1 MLLRWASLLLCAL
14 RLPLLAAGPA
24 AAPAQDKAAQPR
36 RRQGEEA
43 REPAEPPGPPPPR
56 SRGLVRNIDR
66 IYSAGGKVGYLV
78 YAGGRRFLLDLERD
92 GAVGA
97 AGLVPSGGGPSAPAR
112 PRDRCFYRGTVDG
125 SPRSLAVFDLCG
137 GLRGFFAVKH
147 ARYTLKPL
155 LRGPRAEAEAGRVY
169 GDGSTRVLHAYTRE
183 GFSFEAL
190 APRAS
195 CETPASPTGP
205 LERPSRR
212 GSPDRRWTLAPQH
225 LDGTDPPSD
234 ADQGPQTW
242 WRRRR
247 RSISRARQVEL
258 LLVADA
264 SMARLHGRGLQ
275 HYLLTLASIANRL
288 YSHASIENHIRLA
301 VVKVVVLGDK
311 DKSLEVS
318 KNAATTL
325 KNFCKWQH
333 QHNQLGEDHEE
344 HYDAAILFTRQVGS
358 AGWTE
363 VGPWDSRTD
372 GWRLP
377 KTTCHSG
384 YAHLLLA
391 GHPLCSCIQGNPSS
405 SPHLQ
410 EPVRLRQSV
419 NQSII
424 RQDVSSPRYG
434 VIDASIR

>member
-24 AAPAQDKAAQPR
+24 AAPAQDKAGQPRAAAAAAQPR
-36 RRQGEEA
+36 QPQGEEA
-43 REPAEPPGPPPPR
+43 PERAEPPGHPHPLAPQRR
-56 SRGLVRNIDR
+56 SRGLVQNIDQ
-66 IYSAGGKVGYLV
+66 IYSGGGKVGYLV

-92 GAVGA
+92 GSVGA
-97 AGLVPSGGGPSAPAR
+97 AGLVPSGGGPSATAR
-112 PRDRCFYRGTVDG
+112 HRGHCFYRGTVDG

-137 GLRGFFAVKH
+137 GLDGFFAVKH

-190 APRAS
+190 PPRAS
-195 CETPASPTGP
+195 CETPAAPTGP

-212 GSPDRRWTLAPQH
+212 SSPDGRWPLAPQQL
-225 LDGTDPPSD
+225 LDRSAPPSD
-234 ADQGPQTW
+234 GDRGPQTW

-264 SMARLHGRGLQ
+264 SMARLYGRGLQ

-333 QHNQLGEDHEE
+333 QHNQLGDDHGE
-344 HYDAAILFTRQVGS
+344 HYDAAILFTRQVGP
-358 AGWTE
+358 A
-363 VGPWDSRTD
+363 R
-372 GWRLP
+372 
-377 KTTCHSG
+377 
-384 YAHLLLA
+384 
-391 GHPLCSCIQGNPSS
+391 
-405 SPHLQ
+405 
-410 EPVRLRQSV
+410 
-419 NQSII
+419 
-424 RQDVSSPRYG
+424 
-434 VIDASIR
+434 